1 MGDDLGE
8 VRWKIVVDDVK
19 GGGYYPKGV
28 QLSPLN
34 ELSDEL
40 SCGLIGRVVVEIC
53 GDRRIWIVVA
63 SGGVVVVDLILFPG
77 VEKFGGMEGR

>member
-1 MGDDLGE
+1 M
-8 VRWKIVVDDVK
+8 DDVK
-19 GGGYYPKGV
+19 GGGDPPKGV

-34 ELSDEL
+34 ELSGEL

-63 SGGVVVVDLILFPG
+63 SGGVVVDLILFPG
-77 VEKFGGMEGR
+77 VERLEGW